1 MNENRIGMVSTSRSG
16 CTVFRRAICNIY
28 GMADSNSWLKKNDYH
43 NNYHKMRKQRDLE
56 YAEKSR
62 RQINDRVKR
71 YCENNKEIIKMKRD
85 EILRKSKLYD
95 EVIKSMTEINS

>member
-1 MNENRIGMVSTSRSG
+1 MTDMCINEPKKRGRPKKNKTPEEIEQHR
-16 CTVFRRAICNIY
+16 
-28 GMADSNSWLKKNDYH
+28 LKKNDYH
-43 NNYHKMRKQRDLE
+43 NNYHKMRKQRDQE

-95 EVIKSMTEINS
+95 EIIKSMTEINS

>member
-1 MNENRIGMVSTSRSG
+1 
-16 CTVFRRAICNIY
+16 
-28 GMADSNSWLKKNDYH
+28 
-43 NNYHKMRKQRDLE
+43 MRKQRDQE

-95 EVIKSMTEINS
+95 EIIKSMTEINS

>member
-1 MNENRIGMVSTSRSG
+1 MTD
-16 CTVFRRAICNIY
+16 ICIAEPKKR
-28 GMADSNSWLKKNDYH
+28 GRPKKIKTPEELEEDRKKKNDYH
-43 NNYHKMRKQRDLE
+43 NNYHKMRKQRDQE

-95 EVIKSMTEINS
+95 EIIKSMTEINS

>member
-1 MNENRIGMVSTSRSG
+1 MINTTVINEVMIKTRGRPKKNKTPEEIEQDR
-16 CTVFRRAICNIY
+16 
-28 GMADSNSWLKKNDYH
+28 LKKNDYH

-85 EILRKSKLYD
+85 EISRKSKLYD
-95 EVIKSMTEINS
+95 EIIKSMTEINS

>member
-1 MNENRIGMVSTSRSG
+1 MINTTVINEVMIKTRGRPKKNKTPEEIEQDR
-16 CTVFRRAICNIY
+16 
-28 GMADSNSWLKKNDYH
+28 LKKNDYH
-43 NNYHKMRKQRDLE
+43 NNYHKMRKQRDQE

>member
-1 MNENRIGMVSTSRSG
+1 MVNTTVINEVMIGKTRG
-16 CTVFRRAICNIY
+16 RPKKIKTPEEIEQDR
-28 GMADSNSWLKKNDYH
+28 LKKNDYH
-43 NNYHKMRKQRDLE
+43 NNYHKMRKQRDQE

-95 EVIKSMTEINS
+95 EIIKSMTEINS

>member
-1 MNENRIGMVSTSRSG
+1 MINTTVINEVMIKTRGRPKKNKTPEEIEQDR
-16 CTVFRRAICNIY
+16 
-28 GMADSNSWLKKNDYH
+28 LKKNDYH

-95 EVIKSMTEINS
+95 EVIKSMTEIHS

>member
-1 MNENRIGMVSTSRSG
+1 MINTTVINEVMIKTRGRPKKNKTPEEIEQDR
-16 CTVFRRAICNIY
+16 
-28 GMADSNSWLKKNDYH
+28 LKKNDYH

>member
-1 MNENRIGMVSTSRSG
+1 MVNTTVINEVMIGKTRG
-16 CTVFRRAICNIY
+16 GPKKIKTPEEIEQDR
-28 GMADSNSWLKKNDYH
+28 LKKNDYH
-43 NNYHKMRKQRDLE
+43 NNYHKMRKQRDQE

-62 RQINDRVKR
+62 RQINDRVKT

>member
-1 MNENRIGMVSTSRSG
+1 MINTTVINEVMIKTRGRPKKNKTPEEIEQDR
-16 CTVFRRAICNIY
+16 
-28 GMADSNSWLKKNDYH
+28 LKKNDYH

-95 EVIKSMTEINS
+95 EIIKSMTEINS